1 VTTVDVR
8 GVSSLHA
15 EPWPDRPSFEAVYA
29 AELDYVW
36 RSLRRLGARAAD
48 LEDLAHEVFLVV
60 HRRLGDYDP
69 SRPMRPWLFGITLR
83 VAAAGRRRA
92 GRDAPSRDGAPAELA
107 DPGPGAEAELEAREA
122 RDLLLAALARVP
134 LEQRAVVVLHDLDGL
149 AAPDIAVALELPP
162 NTVYSRLRLGREK
175 LAAAVKRL
183 RARGGDHE

>member
-1 VTTVDVR
+1 MVSVR
-8 GVSSLHA
+8 GTSPVAA
-15 EPWPDRPSFEAVYA
+15 EPWPERPTFAEIYA

-69 SRPMRPWLFGITLR
+69 TRPLRPWLFGIALR
-83 VAAAGRRRA
+83 VAAAGRRKA
-92 GRDAPSRDGAPAELA
+92 GRDAPRAGAGDDAPEAA
-107 DPGPGAEAELEAREA
+107 DPQPGADVELEARES

-134 LEQRAVVVLHDLDGL
+134 IEQRAVVVLHDIDGL
-149 AAPDIAVALELPP
+149 PVPDIAQALELPA
-162 NTVYSRLRLGREK
+162 NTIYSRLRLGRDK

-183 RARGGDHE
+183 RARGGHE

>member
-1 VTTVDVR
+1 MVHVR
-8 GVSSLHA
+8 PLMHA
-15 EPWPDRPSFEAVYA
+15 APLAERPQLEAIYA

-69 SRPMRPWLFGITLR
+69 SRPLRPWLFGITLR

-92 GRDAPSRDGAPAELA
+92 GRVADDEPPELA
-107 DPGPGAEAELEAREA
+107 DPAPGADADLEAREA
-122 RDLLLAALARVP
+122 RDLLHAALERVP
-134 LEQRAVVVLHDLDGL
+134 LEQRAIVVLHDIDEVQV
-149 AAPDIAVALELPP
+149 PDIAAALELPA

-183 RARGGDHE
+183 RARIADE